1 MSDTFESDG
10 KIDCVTFGP
19 GVCSGLSKLET
30 PFCLVLVLAQQLDF
44 YPCSYLVPCSV
55 GRNCGGRPGF
65 LVPTLHYIS
74 RLSWSH
80 HLPCKVGTVTELA
93 DYTAI
98 TRIAVTSEKPGFL
111 YALTYKADWRHRSRE
126 GVYRWGVCMV
136 ERQLLMSSAT
146 LLCWG
151 RETKETSVLGREYRR
166 YSVYG
171 K

>member
-1 MSDTFESDG
+1 M
-10 KIDCVTFGP
+10 
-19 GVCSGLSKLET
+19 CSGLSKLET
-30 PFCLVLVLAQQLDF
+30 PFCLILVLAQQLDF

-98 TRIAVTSEKPGFL
+98 TRIAVTSQSLDFF
-111 YALTYKADWRHRSRE
+111 YALTHKAYRE
-126 GVYRWGVCMV
+126 GAYRWGVWMV

-151 RETKETSVLGREYRR
+151 QETKETSVLGREHRR
-166 YSVYG
+166 YSVHG